1 MLSVKKCQVF
11 HNLNLIKI
19 SLEIM
24 LSDFAEKKETF
35 FDLKKQRRTSGYMTR
50 KYTLYTI
57 KNVLIAALQ
66 KVVSTKSSV
75 K

>member
-1 MLSVKKCQVF
+1 
-11 HNLNLIKI
+11 
-19 SLEIM
+19 M